1 MLLEI
6 QEKRIQIFGVL
17 GICNFVFI
25 DLTTQIA
32 GKLNIV

>member
-17 GICNFVFI
+17 GIYNFVFI